1 MLSHKTTK
9 FPVEF
14 KYYLILQS
22 WGSLGAYGC
31 GACKTFAKKNIA
43 FDIIAGTSTYQLTEL
58 TTRVTNWL
66 L

>member
-22 WGSLGAYGC
+22 RGSVGVYGC
-31 GACKTFAKKNIA
+31 EVCNICEEKLA
-43 FDIIAGTSTYQLTEL
+43 FDIIAITS
-58 TTRVTNWL
+58 R
-66 L
+66 